1 MTNHDDES
9 IALNENFQLSL
20 ELLAELSGLP
30 QQDLQLLIDDG
41 ALVPSQ
47 IAEKA
52 VIGTLNFNSHYLI
65 SIRKLY
71 RLKQDFELDTNSLGL
86 TLIFLERVRIL
97 ELQLHHL
104 TSHVIDQ
111 MHDHAD

>member
-9 IALNENFQLSL
+9 HEDESILLSENAQLSL
-20 ELLAELSGLP
+20 KLLAELSGLT
-30 QQDLQLLIDDG
+30 QQELQLLIDNG
-41 ALVPSQ
+41 ALIPNQTSE
-47 IAEKA
+47 IS
-52 VIGTLNFNSHYLI
+52 GLNTLNFNSHYLI

-71 RLKQDFELDTNSLGL
+71 RLKQDFELDANSLSL

-104 TSHVIDQ
+104 TSHTID
-111 MHDHAD
+111 

>member
-1 MTNHDDES
+1 MTNYNHESHEDES

-20 ELLAELSGLP
+20 ELLAELSGLT
-30 QQDLQLLIDDG
+30 QQELQLLIDNG
-41 ALVPSQ
+41 ALIPNQ
-47 IAEKA
+47 ITEISGLKP
-52 VIGTLNFNSHYLI
+52 LNFSSHYLV

-71 RLKQDFELDTNSLGL
+71 RLKQDFELDANALGL

-104 TSHVIDQ
+104 TSHTID
-111 MHDHAD
+111 